1 MNSAEIGFLSVS
13 LLFQNKRVSMASAS
27 HLMLGVAEIR
37 CGRTSN
43 SATKSFT
50 TDGICKRIPVWG
62 HQTLSYHG
70 LTSMNKLDMLNMQN
84 TTKTIY
90 RQVRMKDFKQENGRE
105 WGVIICG
112 KGMRI
117 VFVGSEVAPWSKTGG
132 LGDVLGGLPPAMAVI
147 REFFVW
153 CL

>member
-1 MNSAEIGFLSVS
+1 
-13 LLFQNKRVSMASAS
+13 MASAS
-27 HLMLGVAEIR
+27 HSISRIAEYR

-43 SATKSFT
+43 SATKSFA
-50 TDGICKRIPVWG
+50 TDGVCKIILHSG
-62 HQTLSYHG
+62 KQALSYRG
-70 LTSMNKLDMLNMQN
+70 LRSLNKLDMLNKQN
-84 TTKTIY
+84 TTKTIC
-90 RQVRMKDFKQENGRE
+90 RKVRMKELKQEQGRQ

-147 REFFVW
+147 MDFLLGVCKLLSFQT
-153 CL
+153 L